1 MKSNHILTHPTN
13 KFRGVGRCQQLVME
27 GNILFND
34 AINTFYLRSYGVG
47 HMLRTIQIAS
57 YLEVKT
63 IIKNCFNTSWKKRM
77 NVEKEKDYLET
88 LDRTQQ
94 VIIFRVRTGHC
105 RLLSHLYRLRLAHTD
120 ECPCGTDSQTPEH
133 ILQSC
138 PSHNTLRQE
147 TWPYP
152 VDLNEKLWGPTA
164 SLRRTADFLVRTGLD
179 I

>member
-1 MKSNHILTHPTN
+1 M
-13 KFRGVGRCQQLVME
+13 
-27 GNILFND
+27 
-34 AINTFYLRSYGVG
+34 
-47 HMLRTIQIAS
+47 
-57 YLEVKT
+57 
-63 IIKNCFNTSWKKRM
+63 W
-77 NVEKEKDYLET
+77 EKEKDYLET

-147 TWPYP
+147 N
-152 VDLNEKLWGPTA
+152 LAISSGPKRETLGTDGVP
-164 SLRRTADFLVRTGLD
+164 STDSRFPGENRTGRLSMALGTQKKKNLRTT
-179 I
+179 IRTLYLRTTIRTLYLRTTT

>member
-1 MKSNHILTHPTN
+1 
-13 KFRGVGRCQQLVME
+13 
-27 GNILFND
+27 
-34 AINTFYLRSYGVG
+34 
-47 HMLRTIQIAS
+47 
-57 YLEVKT
+57 
-63 IIKNCFNTSWKKRM
+63 M

-138 PSHNTLRQE
+138 PSHNSLRQE

-179 I
+179 V